1 MPTFY
6 YEVLEIRDGKAL
18 SHVYTDLKE
27 AVKMGRYLAQDSK
40 REVLLR
46 KVTDLAYLTAND
58 AEMVGVDWKCLNAIN
73 AAY

>member
-6 YEVLEIRDGKAL
+6 YEVLEIRNGKAL

-27 AVKMGRYLAQDSK
+27 AVKMGRYLARDSK

-46 KVTDLAYLTAND
+46 KVTDLAYLAANG
-58 AEMVGVDWKCLNAIN
+58 AEMVGIDWRCLDAIN
-73 AAY
+73 ATY

>member
-6 YEVLEIRDGKAL
+6 YEVLEIRGGKAV

-27 AVKMGRYLAQDSK
+27 AVKMGRYLARDSS

-46 KVTDLAYLTAND
+46 KVTDLAYLAAD
-58 AEMVGVDWKCLNAIN
+58 GAEMVGVDWRCLDAIN